1 MLDDLVLLRLLA
13 AADAPRSAVRDD
25 VLPLLG
31 APSDAEGRQAFA
43 AAVERLLAAGLAAAV
58 GTRQGR
64 MRLTDAGRAHVHAAF
79 QVPGEAGQHRWAW
92 WRDHYAVPRA
102 LNVRSS
108 GTADAL
114 RVAMLRR
121 FFLPELPPGT
131 PFAGLGATVDLVL
144 ARHLGAAGG
153 RVADL
158 RRAAL
163 RAWINGPPPAP
174 ADGRPT
180 AGLPDD
186 PAEFA
191 GRVREAA
198 RRCESGRFGEN
209 KVFLSHVWAALLA
222 AGQTRAAEETA
233 FKERLL
239 RANTAGLLR
248 LSRADLAG
256 AHDPRDVRASEVTH
270 LGEAVHFL
278 RLD

>member
-13 AADAPRSAVRDD
+13 AADAPRAAVRGD

-58 GTRQGR
+58 GMRQGR
-64 MRLTDAGRAHVHAAF
+64 LRLTEAGRAHVHAVF
-79 QVPGEAGQHRWAW
+79 HIPGSAGPRRWTW

-102 LNVRSS
+102 LGVRTS

-121 FFLPELPPGT
+121 FFLPELPPGI
-131 PFAGLGATVDLVL
+131 PFAGLGATVDLLL

-163 RAWINGPPPAP
+163 RAWLDGPPPTP
-174 ADGRPT
+174 AAQRPA

-191 GRVREAA
+191 ARVREAA
-198 RRCESGRFGEN
+198 RRCGTGRFGEN

-222 AGQTRAAEETA
+222 AGHARTAEEKT

-256 AHDPRDVRASEVTH
+256 AHDPRDVHDSEVTH
-270 LGEAVHFL
+270 LGEAFHFL